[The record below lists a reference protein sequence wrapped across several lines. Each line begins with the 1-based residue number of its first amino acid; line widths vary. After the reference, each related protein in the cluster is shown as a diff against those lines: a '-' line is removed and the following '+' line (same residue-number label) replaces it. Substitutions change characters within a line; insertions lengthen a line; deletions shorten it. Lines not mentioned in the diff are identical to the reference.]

1 MPPIH
6 FPPPSTMVRTILR
19 AKLLRTGLVAAVAGW
34 MGSWSPT
41 SGILVSAFQLVPSPF
56 FAGDSAGR
64 IAGRMHVR
72 VKLAP
77 EGDEK
82 EPPSFP
88 EDIYAPAIDLL
99 SDPYFSP
106 DPNLEEQR
114 KKILGKEPLFMITFQ
129 YQKEAKEK
137 EEDPLDR
144 RKMAAD
150 LGLNREALLRFF
162 NQPFDRILSEVG
174 IYPLRRS
181 DIVIDYLKRHVERPK
196 ARAMFKAQNRPGN
209 VRDYPLTYVVGPIES
224 GKTFFALHYMKDF
237 GNDDGLPSVLIYWQP
252 WIWCNK
258 LDFADEESA
267 PTDLVERF
275 FERMGWRTESG
286 YERRWNPQ
294 DDKLNLH
301 VCLVLDEADNR
312 EQLGF
317 FAKRS
322 MVTTFVQ
329 ELEAT
334 EFAKSLM
341 VVVVGSFLDAELGEF
356 DEAKDA
362 YFFRTKGWTD
372 RDAQLLQS
380 KRARPSDP

>member
-1 MPPIH
+1 
-6 FPPPSTMVRTILR
+6 MVRTILCTT
-19 AKLLRTGLVAAVAGW
+19 LMLRTGLLAAVAVW
-34 MGSWSPT
+34 MGSRSP
-41 SGILVSAFQLVPSPF
+41 SPGGVVSAFQLVTSPS
-56 FAGDSAGR
+56 FAGAGR
-64 IAGRMHVR
+64 IAERLQVR

-77 EGDEK
+77 KGDDK

-88 EDIYAPAIDLL
+88 KDNYGPAIDLF

-106 DPNLEEQR
+106 DPKLEKKR
-114 KKILGKEPLFMITFQ
+114 KKILGTEPLFMITFQ
-129 YQKEAKEK
+129 YQKEAKK
-137 EEDPLDR
+137 KGEDPLDR

-162 NQPFDRILSEVG
+162 NQPFDRILSEKG

-181 DIVIDYLKRHVERPK
+181 DIVNNYLKLHVERPK
-196 ARAMFKAQNRPGN
+196 ARAMFEAQNQPAN
-209 VRDYPLTYVVGPIES
+209 VRDYPLAYVVGPIES

-237 GNDDGLPSVLIYWQP
+237 GNDEGLPSVLVYWQP
-252 WIWCNK
+252 WIWYDK
-258 LDFADEESA
+258 LDFADGESA

-275 FERMGWRTESG
+275 FERMGWRTEIG
-286 YERRWNPQ
+286 YERRWNPT

-317 FAKRS
+317 FAKQS
-322 MVTTFVQ
+322 MVSKFVQ
-329 ELEAT
+329 ELQDT

-341 VVVVGSFLDAELGEF
+341 VVVVGSFLDGELGEF